1 MDNLMPIGRFA
12 RVSRLSVKALRHY
25 DEAGLL
31 VPAWVDPSSG
41 YRYYSYAQ
49 AIRADAIR
57 ILRSLEMPL
66 EDIRRVLDAPDRDT
80 SSRLLERHGAYLQEQ
95 LDRHT
100 RMLGYLRRLIE
111 QEVYPMS
118 YDITLKQIPAQHT
131 AVLRIPVTAATI
143 GQAVSQ
149 GYANLGQAIGRSG
162 AGFAGPPFLIMTEL
176 VDPESEGEIKIG
188 FPVATPFHPDGQVVT
203 EEQPAMVVAATVHK
217 GPYDESGP
225 AYAAIE
231 SWLQEHGHT
240 CVGATREV
248 YLNSPAEVLP
258 SEYLTEIQCPISLP
272 A

>member
-1 MDNLMPIGRFA
+1 MDNLIPIGRFA

-66 EDIRRVLDAPDRDT
+66 DDIRRVLDAPDRDT
-80 SSRLLERHGAYLQEQ
+80 SSRLLEQHGAHLQEQ

-118 YDITLKQIPAQHT
+118 YDITVKQIPAHHT
-131 AVLRIPVTAATI
+131 AVLRIAVTAATI
-143 GQAVSQ
+143 GQAVGQ
-149 GYANLGQAIGRSG
+149 GYATLGQAIGRSG
-162 AGFAGPPFLIMTEL
+162 AGFAGPPFLIMMQA
-176 VDPESEGEIKIG
+176 VDPESSGEIEIG
-188 FPVATPFHPDGQVVT
+188 FPVVGTFQSDGEVVAQ
-203 EEQPAMVVAATVHK
+203 EQPAMLVAAAVHK
-217 GPYDESGP
+217 GPYEESGP
-225 AYAAIE
+225 VYAAVE
-231 SWLQEHGHT
+231 AWVQEHGHT
-240 CVGATREV
+240 GVGAPREI
-248 YLNSPAEVLP
+248 YLNSPGGVPP
-258 SEYLTEIQCPISLP
+258 SEYLTEIQFPISLP